1 MSFINHSIIL
11 VSVYPGRGD
20 ELLYSWLS
28 NKILLLTVVID
39 GADAETLKEGEN
51 ATFINW
57 GNLMIKKVNKNTATG
72 KVTSVEAE
80 SNLQDQNFKKT
91 LKITWLGQVEG
102 KPEAEF
108 TPTVCVYYDHIIS
121 KPVLDKDDDFK
132 NYIGK
137 DTQVKTIT

>member
-1 MSFINHSIIL
+1 M
-11 VSVYPGRGD
+11 
-20 ELLYSWLS
+20 S
-28 NKILLLTVVID
+28 NKRLLLTVVID